1 MALKQEG
8 VHSLLVL
15 NRVIKLRVL
24 SQTGMYFRIFFVLH
38 RVRVS
43 NLQRLT
49 YTQILVEYP
58 PKDKFHRKQSLGR
71 GVNDITVLTLS

>member
-1 MALKQEG
+1 MALKQS

-24 SQTGMYFRIFFVLH
+24 SQTKYVFLGFFFVLH

-43 NLQRLT
+43 NPQRLT
-49 YTQILVEYP
+49 CIQILVEYSP
-58 PKDKFHRKQSLGR
+58 PPPPMDKFHRKQSLGR
-71 GVNDITVLTLS
+71 GLTTSLY